1 MVRQR
6 MELDLSLLRNII
18 NNNIKYNRTVSLI
31 PRHPPL
37 QRWQCP
43 IHNGVNV
50 YKFEN
55 RLFLK
60 KVIFSFYTDCRK
72 TLSTFK
78 STIYLTRL
86 IWGSNNKGIVH
97 VMKGNLKIR
106 LKSGPLQKKLITRH
120 KLFFNPWITYIF
132 KPSIF

>member
-31 PRHPPL
+31 SRD

-43 IHNGVNV
+43 IHNGIKV

-60 KVIFSFYTDCRK
+60 KVIFSFYIDCRK
-72 TLSTFK
+72 RLSTFK
-78 STIYLTRL
+78 STIYLTR
-86 IWGSNNKGIVH
+86 
-97 VMKGNLKIR
+97 
-106 LKSGPLQKKLITRH
+106 
-120 KLFFNPWITYIF
+120 WI
-132 KPSIF
+132 